1 MERASDREILEVFAF
16 ELAWF
21 CTAPGTIT
29 REQFLEQWQ
38 TKEEV
43 RHAAY
48 TKAKALEAELLTR
61 GLDLRA
67 CNTKKVRDAIQVI
80 VTIPAKTAYVLPP
93 TAVIEG
99 PPSPPP
105 VPGPSGL

>member
-21 CTAPGTIT
+21 GKAPGTIT

-43 RHAAY
+43 RIAAY
-48 TKAKALEAELLTR
+48 ARAKELEAELRAR

-80 VTIPAKTAYVLPP
+80 ITIPAKTAYVLPP

-99 PPSPPP
+99 SPSPPP
-105 VPGPSGL
+105 VPGSSGL